1 MELDALRGVS
11 VLIVDDSDVNL
22 RVLVEQATEW
32 GLRAETCAASVD
44 ALQVLREA
52 HTAGT
57 AFDLVIADH
66 QMPGL
71 DGAGLAAAVRGDA
84 RLCDTVF
91 VMLTSLGHPRES
103 EGVRRGHIDAC
114 LTKPVRHE
122 RLLRALATAWTRRC
136 ETRASARLRRGA
148 ARLTRHGFPGQWRTT
163 ARGRLAR
170 QNPVHKLNGVPPGAS
185 RAPGGGYKDRPD
197 QLRWRGLMPHA
208 LIVDDSA
215 ATLSALVELVTA
227 EGFTTS
233 AALTVDRAKV
243 ELSRQ
248 SPDIVLADLNLPDGT
263 GMNLLDAVERSGA
276 SPAVVFITGQA
287 SVDTAVEALRRGV
300 TDYLTKPLDVN
311 RLREILNDVSRT
323 GPIAEEIG
331 ELRAKQRGTGR
342 FAGIVGRSEP
352 ILKLGELL
360 GRIAPSSASVL
371 VSGESGS
378 GKEVVARTIHELSR
392 RRHGPF
398 VPVNCGAISP
408 TLMESELFG
417 HEKGSFTGAERRHRG
432 YFEQAT
438 RGTLFL
444 DEITEMPAELQVKL
458 LRVLETSTFTRV
470 GGEQSLSVDVR
481 IVAASNRDIQEAID
495 QGKLREDLYY
505 RLKVFQLHLPPLRER
520 PDDIPLLAQHFLD
533 DLERVEKVKK
543 RLGSDA
549 LELMRTYRW
558 PGNVRELKNVM
569 HSGYILSGDVITADC
584 LPSELHG
591 RTQEARPAASVEGM
605 VTVRPGTTIAD
616 AERLLIFATLRQFGG
631 DKTRAAEALGISL
644 KTLYNRL
651 HAYEKDDRAP
661 EEAAALEGD
670 EPALN

>member
-1 MELDALRGVS
+1 
-11 VLIVDDSDVNL
+11 
-22 RVLVEQATEW
+22 
-32 GLRAETCAASVD
+32 
-44 ALQVLREA
+44 
-52 HTAGT
+52 
-57 AFDLVIADH
+57 
-66 QMPGL
+66 
-71 DGAGLAAAVRGDA
+71 
-84 RLCDTVF
+84 
-91 VMLTSLGHPRES
+91 
-103 EGVRRGHIDAC
+103 
-114 LTKPVRHE
+114 
-122 RLLRALATAWTRRC
+122 
-136 ETRASARLRRGA
+136 
-148 ARLTRHGFPGQWRTT
+148 
-163 ARGRLAR
+163 
-170 QNPVHKLNGVPPGAS
+170 
-185 RAPGGGYKDRPD
+185 
-197 QLRWRGLMPHA
+197 MPHA

-215 ATLSALVELVTA
+215 ATLSALVELVSA

-263 GMNLLDAVERSGA
+263 GMHLLDAVERSGA

-311 RLREILNDVSRT
+311 RLREILSDISRT
-323 GPIAEEIG
+323 GHISEEIV
-331 ELRAKQRGTGR
+331 ELKAKQRGTGR
-342 FAGIVGRSEP
+342 FAGIVGRDEA
-352 ILKLGELL
+352 ILKLGELI

-398 VPVNCGAISP
+398 VAVNCGAISP

-417 HEKGSFTGAERRHRG
+417 HEKGSFTGAERRHKG

-458 LRVLETSTFTRV
+458 LRVLETSTFVRV
-470 GGEQSLSVDVR
+470 GGEQPLSVDVR
-481 IVAASNRDIQEAID
+481 IVAASNRDIAEALE

-520 PDDIPLLAQHFLD
+520 PDDIALLAQHFLD
-533 DLERVEKVKK
+533 ELERVEKEKK
-543 RLGSDA
+543 RLGDDA
-549 LELMRTYRW
+549 LALMRAYRW
-558 PGNVRELKNVM
+558 PGNVRELRNVVQ
-569 HSGYILSGDVITADC
+569 SGYILAADVITADC
-584 LPSELHG
+584 LPPELRG
-591 RTQEARPAASVEGM
+591 RAPDARPQPSVEGM

-616 AERLLIFATLRQFGG
+616 AERMLIFATLRQFGG
-631 DKTRAAEALGISL
+631 DKTRAAEVLGISL

-651 HAYEKDDRAP
+651 HAYEKDDTAEAEAVED
-661 EEAAALEGD
+661 EEPG
-670 EPALN
+670 PALT

>member
-1 MELDALRGVS
+1 MA
-11 VLIVDDSDVNL
+11 
-22 RVLVEQATEW
+22 
-32 GLRAETCAASVD
+32 
-44 ALQVLREA
+44 
-52 HTAGT
+52 
-57 AFDLVIADH
+57 
-66 QMPGL
+66 
-71 DGAGLAAAVRGDA
+71 
-84 RLCDTVF
+84 
-91 VMLTSLGHPRES
+91 
-103 EGVRRGHIDAC
+103 
-114 LTKPVRHE
+114 
-122 RLLRALATAWTRRC
+122 
-136 ETRASARLRRGA
+136 
-148 ARLTRHGFPGQWRTT
+148 
-163 ARGRLAR
+163 
-170 QNPVHKLNGVPPGAS
+170 
-185 RAPGGGYKDRPD
+185 
-197 QLRWRGLMPHA
+197 HA

-215 ATLSALVELVTA
+215 STLESLEQLVKL
-227 EGFTTS
+227 EGFTTAT
-233 AALTVDRAKV
+233 AATMDQARV
-243 ELSRQ
+243 ELAKQ
-248 SPDIVLADLNLPDGT
+248 PPDVVLVDLNLPDG
-263 GMNLLDAVERSGA
+263 SGL
-276 SPAVVFITGQA
+276 SLFDSINGLSDTPPAVVLITGQA
-287 SVDTAVEALRRGV
+287 SLDSAVEALRRGV
-300 TDYLTKPLDVN
+300 SDYLTKPLDVE
-311 RLREILNDVSRT
+311 RLRKILQDISQTKRL
-323 GPIAEEIG
+323 PD
-331 ELRAKQRGTGR
+331 ELRELRSEQQRTGR
-342 FAGIVGRSEP
+342 FVGIVGRSDP
-352 ILKLGELL
+352 IVRACELIS
-360 GRIAPSSASVL
+360 RIAPSSASVL
-371 VSGESGS
+371 ITGESGS
-378 GKEVVARTIHELSR
+378 GKDVVARAIHELSR
-392 RRHGPF
+392 RRHGPW
-398 VPVNCGAISP
+398 VPVNCGAITPS
-408 TLMESELFG
+408 LMESELFG
-417 HEKGSFTGAERRHRG
+417 HERGSFTGAERRHKG

-444 DEITEMPAELQVKL
+444 DEITEMPVELQVKL
-458 LRVLETSTFTRV
+458 LRVLETSTFVRV

>member
-1 MELDALRGVS
+1 
-11 VLIVDDSDVNL
+11 
-22 RVLVEQATEW
+22 
-32 GLRAETCAASVD
+32 
-44 ALQVLREA
+44 
-52 HTAGT
+52 
-57 AFDLVIADH
+57 
-66 QMPGL
+66 
-71 DGAGLAAAVRGDA
+71 
-84 RLCDTVF
+84 
-91 VMLTSLGHPRES
+91 
-103 EGVRRGHIDAC
+103 
-114 LTKPVRHE
+114 
-122 RLLRALATAWTRRC
+122 
-136 ETRASARLRRGA
+136 
-148 ARLTRHGFPGQWRTT
+148 
-163 ARGRLAR
+163 
-170 QNPVHKLNGVPPGAS
+170 
-185 RAPGGGYKDRPD
+185 
-197 QLRWRGLMPHA
+197 MPHA

-215 ATLSALVELVTA
+215 ATLSALVELVSA

-263 GMNLLDAVERSGA
+263 GMHLLDAVERSGA

-311 RLREILNDVSRT
+311 RLREILSDVSRT
-323 GPIAEEIG
+323 GHIGEEIV
-331 ELRAKQRGTGR
+331 ELRAKQKGTGR

-417 HEKGSFTGAERRHRG
+417 HEKGSFTGAERRHKG

-481 IVAASNRDIQEAID
+481 IVAASNRDVNEALE

-520 PDDIPLLAQHFLD
+520 PGDIALLAQHFLD
-533 DLERVEKVKK
+533 ELERVERAKK
-543 RLGSDA
+543 RLGDDA
-549 LELMRTYRW
+549 LALMSGYRW
-558 PGNVRELKNVM
+558 PGNVRELRNVVQ
-569 HSGYILSGDVITADC
+569 SGYILASSDVITADC
-584 LPSELHG
+584 LPPELRG
-591 RTQEARPAASVEGM
+591 RATESRPVTAVEGV

-616 AERLLIFATLRQFGG
+616 AERMLIFATLRQFGG
-631 DKTRAAEALGISL
+631 DKTRAAESLGISL

-651 HAYEKDDRAP
+651 HAYEKDEQAA
-661 EEAAALEGD
+661 EAAGEG
-670 EPALN
+670 EEEPGPALT

>member
-1 MELDALRGVS
+1 
-11 VLIVDDSDVNL
+11 
-22 RVLVEQATEW
+22 
-32 GLRAETCAASVD
+32 
-44 ALQVLREA
+44 
-52 HTAGT
+52 
-57 AFDLVIADH
+57 
-66 QMPGL
+66 
-71 DGAGLAAAVRGDA
+71 
-84 RLCDTVF
+84 
-91 VMLTSLGHPRES
+91 
-103 EGVRRGHIDAC
+103 
-114 LTKPVRHE
+114 
-122 RLLRALATAWTRRC
+122 
-136 ETRASARLRRGA
+136 
-148 ARLTRHGFPGQWRTT
+148 
-163 ARGRLAR
+163 
-170 QNPVHKLNGVPPGAS
+170 
-185 RAPGGGYKDRPD
+185 
-197 QLRWRGLMPHA
+197 MPHA

-215 ATLSALVELVTA
+215 ATLSALVELVSA

-311 RLREILNDVSRT
+311 RLREILSDVSRT
-323 GPIAEEIG
+323 GHIGEEIV
-331 ELRAKQRGTGR
+331 ELKATQRGTGR
-342 FAGIVGRSEP
+342 FAGIVGRSES
-352 ILKLGELL
+352 ILKLGELI

-417 HEKGSFTGAERRHRG
+417 HEKGSFTGAERRHKG

-481 IVAASNRDIQEAID
+481 IVAASNRDVNEALE

-520 PDDIPLLAQHFLD
+520 PEDIPLLAQHFLD
-533 DLERVEKVKK
+533 ELERVEKEKK
-543 RLGSDA
+543 RFGDDA
-549 LELMRTYRW
+549 LALMRGYRW
-558 PGNVRELKNVM
+558 PGNVRELRNVVQ
-569 HSGYILSGDVITADC
+569 SGYILGAGRD
-584 LPSELHG
+584 HG
-591 RTQEARPAASVEGM
+591 RMPAAGTTRTCARDAVRGGGRRHGHGEARDHHRRRGAPA
-605 VTVRPGTTIAD
+605 D
-616 AERLLIFATLRQFGG
+616 LR
-631 DKTRAAEALGISL
+631 D
-644 KTLYNRL
+644 
-651 HAYEKDDRAP
+651 
-661 EEAAALEGD
+661 AAAVRRRQDARGRNARHQPEDPLQPPARVREGR
-670 EPALN
+670 AHGRSRGGRRRRARRRR

>member
-1 MELDALRGVS
+1 
-11 VLIVDDSDVNL
+11 
-22 RVLVEQATEW
+22 
-32 GLRAETCAASVD
+32 
-44 ALQVLREA
+44 
-52 HTAGT
+52 
-57 AFDLVIADH
+57 
-66 QMPGL
+66 
-71 DGAGLAAAVRGDA
+71 
-84 RLCDTVF
+84 
-91 VMLTSLGHPRES
+91 
-103 EGVRRGHIDAC
+103 
-114 LTKPVRHE
+114 
-122 RLLRALATAWTRRC
+122 
-136 ETRASARLRRGA
+136 
-148 ARLTRHGFPGQWRTT
+148 
-163 ARGRLAR
+163 
-170 QNPVHKLNGVPPGAS
+170 
-185 RAPGGGYKDRPD
+185 
-197 QLRWRGLMPHA
+197 MPHA

-215 ATLSALVELVTA
+215 ATLSALVELVSA

-311 RLREILNDVSRT
+311 RLREILGDIQRT
-323 GPIAEEIG
+323 GHISEEIG
-331 ELRAKQRGTGR
+331 ELKAKQRGTGR
-342 FAGIVGRSEP
+342 FGGIVGRSEAM
-352 ILKLGELL
+352 LKLGELI

-398 VPVNCGAISP
+398 VAVNCGAISP

-417 HEKGSFTGAERRHRG
+417 HEKGSFTGAERRHKG

-458 LRVLETSTFTRV
+458 LRVIETSTFVRV

-481 IVAASNRDIQEAID
+481 IVAASNRDVNEALE

-533 DLERVEKVKK
+533 ELERVEKESK
-543 RLGSDA
+543 RLGDDA
-549 LELMRTYRW
+549 LALMRAYRW
-558 PGNVRELKNVM
+558 PGNVRELRNVVQ
-569 HSGYILSGDVITADC
+569 SGYILAADVISADS
-584 LPSELHG
+584 LPPELRGG
-591 RTQEARPAASVEGM
+591 RAPDSRPAPAVEGV
-605 VTVRPGTTIAD
+605 VTVKPGTTIAD
-616 AERLLIFATLRQFGG
+616 AERMLIFATLRQFNG
-631 DKTRAAEALGISL
+631 DKTRAAESLGISL

-651 HAYEKDDRAP
+651 HAYEKDEHAP
-661 EEAAALEGD
+661 EASVDAD
-670 EPALN
+670 EEPGPALT

>member
-1 MELDALRGVS
+1 
-11 VLIVDDSDVNL
+11 
-22 RVLVEQATEW
+22 
-32 GLRAETCAASVD
+32 
-44 ALQVLREA
+44 
-52 HTAGT
+52 
-57 AFDLVIADH
+57 
-66 QMPGL
+66 
-71 DGAGLAAAVRGDA
+71 
-84 RLCDTVF
+84 
-91 VMLTSLGHPRES
+91 
-103 EGVRRGHIDAC
+103 
-114 LTKPVRHE
+114 
-122 RLLRALATAWTRRC
+122 
-136 ETRASARLRRGA
+136 
-148 ARLTRHGFPGQWRTT
+148 
-163 ARGRLAR
+163 
-170 QNPVHKLNGVPPGAS
+170 
-185 RAPGGGYKDRPD
+185 
-197 QLRWRGLMPHA
+197 MPHA

-215 ATLSALVELVTA
+215 ATLSALVELVSA

-311 RLREILNDVSRT
+311 RLREILSDVS
-323 GPIAEEIG
+323 
-331 ELRAKQRGTGR
+331 LKAKQKGTGK

-352 ILKLGELL
+352 ILKLGELI

-417 HEKGSFTGAERRHRG
+417 HEKGSFTGAERRHKG

-444 DEITEMPAELQVKL
+444 DEITEMPVELQVKL

-481 IVAASNRDIQEAID
+481 IVAASNRDVAEAIE

-520 PDDIPLLAQHFLD
+520 PEDIALLAQHFLD

-543 RLGSDA
+543 RLGNDA
-549 LELMRTYRW
+549 LDLMRTYRW
-558 PGNVRELKNVM
+558 PGNVRELKNVV
-569 HSGYILSGDVITADC
+569 HSGFILAADVITADC
-584 LPSELHG
+584 LPQELHG
-591 RTQEARPAASVEGM
+591 PAPEARPPAPVEGM

-616 AERLLIFATLRQFGG
+616 AERMLIFATLRQFGG
-631 DKTRAAEALGISL
+631 DKTRAAESLGISL

-651 HAYEKDDRAP
+651 HAYEKEDRAP
-661 EEAAALEGD
+661 EAALDGD
-670 EPALN
+670 PAVN